1 MKRRVIDNIER
12 DAIRHGWSNK
22 CAYCRNE
29 VDEDYHIDHIIP
41 HSSGGSCDLNNLCL
55 SCTVCNLRKTDTR
68 LPIFYEG
75 LLLAIANRRQHKI
88 EEFINKKDTKEK
100 VSNVKKS
107 KLWTLPTTP
116 YKVEQK
122 EEFVPKSYDVNNY
135 YCTLREKWVATI
147 GGDWKHKPLEQVNM
161 KGIFQRGSGYRVSRR
176 VNKTLYRWHFSNL
189 ASAIRQ
195 RDKVFN
201 MSKTMFENT
210 YKDCL
215 EDKQDA

>member
-75 LLLAIANRRQHKI
+75 LLLAIANRKQHKI
-88 EEFINKKDTKEK
+88 EEFINKKDTKE
-100 VSNVKKS
+100 VK
-107 KLWTLPTTP
+107 
-116 YKVEQK
+116 QK

-135 YCTLREKWVATI
+135 YCIIRKKWVTTI

-161 KGIFQRGSGYRVSRR
+161 KGIFQRGSGYRVSRK
-176 VNKTLYRWHFSNL
+176 VNKKLYRWHCSNL

-215 EDKQDA
+215 EDVQDA

>member
-75 LLLAIANRRQHKI
+75 LLLAIANRKQHKI
-88 EEFINKKDTKEK
+88 EEFINKKDTKE
-100 VSNVKKS
+100 
-107 KLWTLPTTP
+107 
-116 YKVEQK
+116 VEQK

-135 YCTLREKWVATI
+135 YCTLRKKWVTTI

-161 KGIFQRGSGYRVSRR
+161 KGIFQVRSGYRVSRK
-176 VNKTLYRWHFSNL
+176 VNKKLYRWHCSNL
-189 ASAIRQ
+189 ANAIRQ
-195 RDKVFN
+195 RDRVFN
-201 MSKTMFENT
+201 MSVTVFENT
-210 YKDCL
+210 YKDYL
-215 EDKQDA
+215 EDEHDA

>member
-29 VDEDYHIDHIIP
+29 VDEVYHIDHIIP

-75 LLLAIANRRQHKI
+75 LLLAIANRKQHKI
-88 EEFINKKDTKEK
+88 EEFINKKDTKE
-100 VSNVKKS
+100 VK
-107 KLWTLPTTP
+107 
-116 YKVEQK
+116 QK

-135 YCTLREKWVATI
+135 YCIIRKKWVTTI

-161 KGIFQRGSGYRVSRR
+161 KGIFQRGSGYRVSRK
-176 VNKTLYRWHFSNL
+176 VNKKLYRWHCSNL
-189 ASAIRQ
+189 ASAIMQ

-215 EDKQDA
+215 EDVQDA

>member
-29 VDEDYHIDHIIP
+29 VDEVYHIDHIIP

-75 LLLAIANRRQHKI
+75 LLLAIANRKQHKI
-88 EEFINKKDTKEK
+88 EEFINKKDTKE
-100 VSNVKKS
+100 VK
-107 KLWTLPTTP
+107 
-116 YKVEQK
+116 QK

-135 YCTLREKWVATI
+135 YCIIRKKWVTTI

-161 KGIFQRGSGYRVSRR
+161 KGIFQRGSGYRVSRK
-176 VNKTLYRWHFSNL
+176 VNKKLYRWHCSNL

-215 EDKQDA
+215 EDKQDAV

>member
-29 VDEDYHIDHIIP
+29 VDEVYHIDHIIP

-75 LLLAIANRRQHKI
+75 LLLAIANRKQHKI
-88 EEFINKKDTKEK
+88 EEFINKKDTKE
-100 VSNVKKS
+100 VK
-107 KLWTLPTTP
+107 
-116 YKVEQK
+116 QK

-135 YCTLREKWVATI
+135 YCIIRKKWVTTI

-161 KGIFQRGSGYRVSRR
+161 KGIFQRGSGYRVSRK
-176 VNKTLYRWHFSNL
+176 VNKKLYRWHCSNL

-215 EDKQDA
+215 EDVQDA

>member
-29 VDEDYHIDHIIP
+29 VDEVYHIDHIIP
-41 HSSGGSCDLNNLCL
+41 HSFGGSCDLNNLCL

-75 LLLAIANRRQHKI
+75 LLLAIANRKQHKI
-88 EEFINKKDTKEK
+88 EEFINKKDTKE
-100 VSNVKKS
+100 VK
-107 KLWTLPTTP
+107 
-116 YKVEQK
+116 QK

-135 YCTLREKWVATI
+135 YCILRKKWVTTI

-161 KGIFQRGSGYRVSRR
+161 KGIFQRGSGYRVSRK
-176 VNKTLYRWHFSNL
+176 VNKKLYRWHCSNL

-201 MSKTMFENT
+201 MSKTIFENT

-215 EDKQDA
+215 EVKQDAV